1 VHLSADGEIIVIHDE
16 TLDRTTN
23 GKGAVNQYTIPKRLK
38 NNGQQTIP
46 TLTEV
51 FDLID
56 KNVRSISN

>member
-1 VHLSADGEIIVIHDE
+1 MGNGHSRN
-16 TLDRTTN
+16 LDRTTN
-23 GKGAVNQYTIPKRLK
+23 GKGAVNQYTIPELKRLI
-38 NNGQQTIP
+38 NGQQTIP